1 MDRAADLRHRAGLY
15 KRLAQ
20 IRTSGGHST
29 DLLLLSLADE
39 LDREAAELETN
50 FRANRD
56 GPMLVQRDAASLSH
70 NSVAIGCGSVETA
83 GHLSGQAAPPTP
95 SRD

>member
-1 MDRAADLRHRAGLY
+1 MDKAADLRHRAGLY

-39 LDREAAELETN
+39 LDREAAELEDQLPCEP
-50 FRANRD
+50 RRPKV
-56 GPMLVQRDAASLSH
+56 GAAG
-70 NSVAIGCGSVETA
+70 V
-83 GHLSGQAAPPTP
+83 
-95 SRD
+95 RRR